1 MRNLRQFYTTSDIDR
16 KCLRRESRY
25 PKSER
30 HVTENDSLRVRR
42 KKSCELWSTNQK
54 VGHVTL
60 NLSKWSYLGD
70 YISALTRCAV
80 PIKFLHALQIDEGVF
95 AVGLAVP
102 CGLKLGSVP
111 YF

>member
-42 KKSCELWSTNQK
+42 KKIMWTLVHQPESRTCDFRPIQMELFGRLHFGPYEVCCPHQ
-54 VGHVTL
+54 
-60 NLSKWSYLGD
+60 
-70 YISALTRCAV
+70 IFTRATDWRRCLCRRTCGAV
-80 PIKFLHALQIDEGVF
+80 RP
-95 AVGLAVP
+95 
-102 CGLKLGSVP
+102 
-111 YF
+111 